1 MEQEIWRDIVGFEG
15 SYQVSNFGRV
25 KSVNRFVT
33 YINGRVHIVEEKIL
47 KLRHTRRGYAHICL
61 VDANKKKYNKSV
73 HRLVAQAFIPNLNN
87 LPQVNHLNEIRKDNN
102 VANLEW
108 CSAEYNLN
116 YGNRNRLASETLGKD
131 VIQLTMNGEFICRH
145 SGTRNAARSL
155 KLNPNSGANIAACA
169 HHRRNSA
176 YGYKWEWA

>member
-1 MEQEIWRDIVGFEG
+1 MDIKGFEG
-15 SYQVSNFGRV
+15 SYQVSNLGRV
-25 KSVNRFVT
+25 KSIGRSIT
-33 YINGRVHIVEEKIL
+33 YANGIVHIVEEKIL
-47 KLRHTRRGYAHICL
+47 KLRITPKGYVHICL
-61 VDANKKKYNKSV
+61 VDANKKKHNKAV
-73 HRLVAQAFIPNLNN
+73 HRLVAQAFIPNPNN
-87 LPQVNHLNEIRKDNN
+87 LPQVNHINEIQKDNN

-131 VIQLTMNGEFICRH
+131 VVQLTMNGEFICCH

-155 KLNPNSGANIAACA
+155 KLNPDSGTNIAACA
-169 HHRRNSA
+169 NHRRNSA